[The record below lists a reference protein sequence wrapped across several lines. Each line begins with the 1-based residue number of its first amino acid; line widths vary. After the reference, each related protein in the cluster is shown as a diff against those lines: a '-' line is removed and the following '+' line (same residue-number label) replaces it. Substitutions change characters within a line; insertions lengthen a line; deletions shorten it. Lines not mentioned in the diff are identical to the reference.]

1 MAAFGCVCVYTYLCV
16 CVCVRVC
23 ACVCGSMSVYVCTYM
38 TAHANNGLSN
48 EEFTGE
54 SSTVSNHGDFHI
66 TGQYSTM
73 AHTHVHTLHT
83 IITTFPRKQSTNNCL
98 EDIID
103 FSH

>member
-1 MAAFGCVCVYTYLCV
+1 MAAFGCLCVYV
-16 CVCVRVC
+16 SV
-23 ACVCGSMSVYVCTYM
+23 CVCGSMSVYVCTYM

-73 AHTHVHTLHT
+73 AHTHTYTHTHTHT
-83 IITTFPRKQSTNNCL
+83 IMTTFPRKQSTNNCL
-98 EDIID
+98 ERY
-103 FSH
+103 H